1 MEPFGLYMQDY
12 RVLSPLPPGRGPVG
26 ELKTG
31 TAWRQGDNPT

>member
-1 MEPFGLYMQDY
+1 MEPFGLCVEDY
-12 RVLSPLPPGRGPVG
+12 SVLSPLPRVVGPAG